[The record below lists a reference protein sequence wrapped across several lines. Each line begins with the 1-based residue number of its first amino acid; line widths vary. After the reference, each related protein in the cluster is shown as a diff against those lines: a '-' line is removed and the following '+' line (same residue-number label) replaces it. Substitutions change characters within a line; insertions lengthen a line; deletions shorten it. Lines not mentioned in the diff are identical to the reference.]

1 MHQKAD
7 CQEYMLKTSDE
18 SMTVK
23 NVPISMFTPS
33 VVQFSDIQSV
43 PSYSVCTLLSHEE
56 STPQYNPDSLRY
68 SLRYSLD
75 TCLNISYFTE
85 PPDIIRFAPV
95 QKNPA

>member
-43 PSYSVCTLLSHEE
+43 PYFVLRMY
-56 STPQYNPDSLRY
+56 TPFPRGVNPS
-68 SLRYSLD
+68 
-75 TCLNISYFTE
+75 I
-85 PPDIIRFAPV
+85 
-95 QKNPA
+95 